1 MPHPASDMASVHP
14 IIAVLDDEESIRRA
28 LGRLLRSA
36 GFDVELFASGM
47 EFLDSLSTGLPGCLV
62 LDIHMR
68 GMTGF
73 DVLSAMEARR
83 LHVPTIVITAF
94 DDETA
99 EPRALRAGALC
110 LMRKPIGD
118 DDLLNAVDAAIGSRA
133 AGVPAS

>member
-1 MPHPASDMASVHP
+1 MPSVQP

-47 EFLDSLSTGLPGCLV
+47 EFLNSLSAGLPGCLV

-73 DVLSAMEARR
+73 DVLSALDARHV
-83 LHVPTIVITAF
+83 HVPTIVITAF
-94 DDETA
+94 DDDTA
-99 EPRALRAGALC
+99 EMRALRAGALR
-110 LMRKPIGD
+110 LLRKPIQEG
-118 DDLLNAVDAAIGSRA
+118 DLLDAVHSAIGSRA
-133 AGVPAS
+133 ITSFAP

>member
-1 MPHPASDMASVHP
+1 MFANFFQMAPGHP
-14 IIAVLDDEESIRRA
+14 IIAVLDDEDSIRRA

-47 EFLDSLSTGLPGCLV
+47 EFLESLSAGLPGCLV

-73 DVLSAMEARR
+73 DVLSALETRR
-83 LHVPTIVITAF
+83 LQVPTIVITAF

-99 EPRALRAGALC
+99 EPRALRAGALR

-118 DDLLNAVDAAIGSRA
+118 DELLNAVDAAIGSRA
-133 AGVPAS
+133 CGTPES

>member
-1 MPHPASDMASVHP
+1 MFANFFQMAPGHP
-14 IIAVLDDEESIRRA
+14 IIAVLDDEDSIRRA

-47 EFLDSLSTGLPGCLV
+47 EFLESLSAGLPGCLV

-73 DVLSAMEARR
+73 DVLSALEARR
-83 LHVPTIVITAF
+83 LQVPTIVITAF

-99 EPRALRAGALC
+99 EPRALRAGALR

-118 DDLLNAVDAAIGSRA
+118 DELLNAVDAAIGSRA
-133 AGVPAS
+133 CGTPES